1 MMNDY
6 DPSTAT
12 ATDKV
17 FVATMLKT
25 IISDERI
32 TQGLASSTADY
43 LVYVIKTMI
52 KNINAEVT
60 LDIIKT
66 MGIHPTEDNDDERF

>member
-25 IISDERI
+25 IISDERVTEGMPDSVANYLIYIVTKMVDNISAEI
-32 TQGLASSTADY
+32 TFDL
-43 LVYVIKTMI
+43 IKMFTQRG
-52 KNINAEVT
+52 E
-60 LDIIKT
+60 
-66 MGIHPTEDNDDERF
+66 EEDDE

>member
-1 MMNDY
+1 MMNEY

-43 LVYVIKTMI
+43 LTYVINKMI

-66 MGIHPTEDNDDERF
+66 LSTYPMEDNDDE

>member
-1 MMNDY
+1 MMNEY

-32 TQGLASSTADY
+32 TQGLASSTANY
-43 LVYVIKTMI
+43 LTYVIKNMVE
-52 KNINAEVT
+52 KINAEVT

-66 MGIHPTEDNDDERF
+66 MSSYPTEDNDDEQF

>member
-1 MMNDY
+1 MENY

-43 LVYVIKTMI
+43 LAYVINTMV

-66 MGIHPTEDNDDERF
+66 MSIVPMEDNDDE

>member
-1 MMNDY
+1 MMKNY

-32 TQGLASSTADY
+32 TQGLASSTANY
-43 LVYVIKTMI
+43 LNYVINKMVE
-52 KNINAEVT
+52 NINAEVT

-66 MGIHPTEDNDDERF
+66 MSTYPMEDNDDE

>member
-6 DPSTAT
+6 DPGTAT

-32 TQGLASSTADY
+32 TQGLASSTANY
-43 LVYVIKTMI
+43 LTYVIKNMVE
-52 KNINAEVT
+52 KINAEVT

-66 MGIHPTEDNDDERF
+66 MSSYPTENNDDDQF